1 MLNGKTAVVTG
12 GYQGIG
18 MEIAKKLG
26 DNGANVAVL
35 GIEEPERASEV
46 IEYLQNTAG
55 VTAKAYKCDVA
66 DFDMTKATFAEIMN
80 DFGHIDILVNN
91 AGITRD
97 KLLLGM
103 KEEDFDTVI
112 SINLKGMFNTVKQV
126 YPIFAKQKS
135 GKIVNLSSVS
145 GLMGNQGQV
154 NYSASK
160 AGVIGL
166 TKSVAKELASRG
178 ICCNAV
184 APGFIRT
191 SMTARFAEDER
202 LLDSLPMKRMGNPE
216 EVAELVLFLASDKS
230 NYITGEV
237 IRIDGGMAM

>member
-1 MLNGKTAVVTG
+1 MLHGKTAVITG

-26 DNGANVAVL
+26 DNGADIAVL
-35 GIEEPERASEV
+35 DISPEENASE
-46 IEYLQNTAG
+46 IISYLEG
-55 VTAKAYKCDVA
+55 VGVKAKAYSCDVS
-66 DFDMTKATFAEIMN
+66 DFDATKAVFKQIVA

-97 KLLLGM
+97 VLMVGM
-103 KEEDFDTVI
+103 REKDFDSVI
-112 SINLKGMFNTVKQV
+112 NVNLKGVFNTIKQV
-126 YPIFAKQKS
+126 YPLFARQKS
-135 GKIVNLSSVS
+135 GKIINMSSIS
-145 GLMGNQGQV
+145 GLIGNAGQV

-160 AGVIGL
+160 AGIVGI

-184 APGFIRT
+184 APGFIET
-191 SMTARFAEDER
+191 KMTETFAQNQE
-202 LLDSLPMKRMGNPE
+202 LLDSLPMKRMGKPE

-237 IRIDGGMAM
+237 IRIDGGTAM